1 MTTLII
7 EPKKEPQD
15 VPGVVIPPPGVS
27 EPVIKNTPEDMLREL
42 YCAGEPE
49 RYKKCLIQPVGQIN

>member
-7 EPKKEPQD
+7 EQNKEPQD

-27 EPVIKNTPEDMLREL
+27 EPVIKNTPFFLMLTRSA
-42 YCAGEPE
+42 CVT
-49 RYKKCLIQPVGQIN
+49 KCV

>member
-1 MTTLII
+1 MTTLIV

-27 EPVIKNTPEDMLREL
+27 EPVIKNTPFFLTWIRSA
-42 YCAGEPE
+42 CA
-49 RYKKCLIQPVGQIN
+49 RKCV

>member
-7 EPKKEPQD
+7 EQNKEPQD

-27 EPVIKNTPEDMLREL
+27 EPVIKNTLFFLTWIRSA
-42 YCAGEPE
+42 CG
-49 RYKKCLIQPVGQIN
+49 RKCG

>member
-7 EPKKEPQD
+7 EPKQEPQD

-27 EPVIKNTPEDMLREL
+27 ELNQKHPVFS
-42 YCAGEPE
+42 
-49 RYKKCLIQPVGQIN
+49 